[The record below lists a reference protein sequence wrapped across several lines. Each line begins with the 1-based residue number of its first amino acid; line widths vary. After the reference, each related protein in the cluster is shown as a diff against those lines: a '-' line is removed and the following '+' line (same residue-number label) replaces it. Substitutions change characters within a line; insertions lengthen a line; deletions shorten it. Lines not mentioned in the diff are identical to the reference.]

1 MDRFR
6 WPPARAAGSSNGL
19 ALSRLGFVGAVILA
33 SALIAPIATQS
44 AIRLVGP
51 EKDGQAAIAK
61 RAATNNTEV
70 DLELVLAVD
79 VSGSMSG
86 KELETQRR
94 GYVAALRHP
103 DTGRAVGSGQL
114 QRTAITYVEW
124 AGESE
129 QRIVVPWTILS
140 DPDDAIAFAARLAA
154 APIPPAFASPPW
166 LTGTSIS
173 AALMFSADLI
183 ATNEFTGL
191 QRVIDISGDGANN
204 SGGPVQTAREAVVA
218 QGIVI
223 NGLPIA
229 ISSDEFPVDIYYED
243 CIIGGAGS
251 FSLPVRH
258 ASQLEE
264 AIQRKLTLEIAG
276 LQPQWMP
283 ASIRRADLPRIN
295 CATDG
300 VSK

>member
-6 WPPARAAGSSNGL
+6 WPPERAAGLVTGL
-19 ALSRLGFVGAVILA
+19 ALGRLGSIGTTILA
-33 SALIAPIATQS
+33 SVLIAIPLATQS
-44 AIRLVGP
+44 AIRLAGP
-51 EKDGQAAIAK
+51 DTHGQAAIA
-61 RAATNNTEV
+61 RQAVTNTEV

-79 VSGSMSG
+79 VSGSMSAS
-86 KELETQRR
+86 ELETQRR
-94 GYVAALRHP
+94 GYVAALRHS

-114 QRTAITYVEW
+114 QRIAITYVEW
-124 AGESE
+124 AGENE

-140 DPDDAIAFAARLAA
+140 RADDAIAFAARLEA
-154 APIPPAFASPPW
+154 APIPPAFPAPPW

-173 AALMFSADLI
+173 AALTFSADLI
-183 ATNEFTGL
+183 ATNEFIGL

-204 SGGPVQTAREAVVA
+204 SGGSVQASREAVVA

-229 ISSDEFPVDIYYED
+229 ISNDGFPIDVYYED
-243 CIIGGAGS
+243 CVIGGAGS
-251 FSLPVRH
+251 FSLPVWR

-276 LQPQWMP
+276 LQPRFLP
-283 ASIRRADLPRIN
+283 ASLRQAEVARID